1 MLDGNL
7 GMISCNEGRH
17 EMGVRSISIQKQETR
32 NTVIIL
38 RSGDIF
44 IITIPNLTILS
55 SCLVLS

>member
-17 EMGVRSISIQKQETR
+17 EMGVRSISIQR
-32 NTVIIL
+32 NKKPVIIL

-55 SCLVLS
+55 SSLVLS

>member
-17 EMGVRSISIQKQETR
+17 EMGVRSIAIQR
-32 NTVIIL
+32 NKRNPVIIL

-55 SCLVLS
+55 SSLVLS

>member
-17 EMGVRSISIQKQETR
+17 EMGVIETR

-38 RSGDIF
+38 RSGDIL

-55 SCLVLS
+55 SSLVLS